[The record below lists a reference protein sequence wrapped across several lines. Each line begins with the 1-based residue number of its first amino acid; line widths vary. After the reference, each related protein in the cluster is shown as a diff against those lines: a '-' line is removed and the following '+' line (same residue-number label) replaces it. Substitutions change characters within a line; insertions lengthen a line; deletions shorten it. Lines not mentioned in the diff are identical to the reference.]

1 MSSTSI
7 FYALGDFMQWTF
19 ILLEADMIGN
29 LFNYAV
35 IILGFVGLFY
45 WLNLQKKLTQK
56 AKDEGK
62 LF

>member
-62 LF
+62 LI